1 MDTFDDLLM
10 SLKSLKMKQSG
21 NESCEL
27 LTTHADT
34 QAITCH
40 KGSLVDRGHKPKVWE
55 PLLKMTA
62 GLGSTLK
69 RTFSAKLVM

>member
-21 NESCEL
+21 KESREL
-27 LTTHADT
+27 LKTHADT

-40 KGSLVDRGHKPKVWE
+40 KG
-55 PLLKMTA
+55 
-62 GLGSTLK
+62 
-69 RTFSAKLVM
+69 